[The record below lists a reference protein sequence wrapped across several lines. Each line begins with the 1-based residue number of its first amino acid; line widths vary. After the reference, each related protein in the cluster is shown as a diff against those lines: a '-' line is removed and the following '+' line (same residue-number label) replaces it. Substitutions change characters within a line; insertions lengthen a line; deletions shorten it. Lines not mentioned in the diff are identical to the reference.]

1 MTVYKTDKNRM
12 GKRIQRETSANGK
25 VDTGRSHAELNRLSA
40 TGNVRQEKAWPTPS
54 YNTFVRNTL
63 TVADTVSP
71 ATTGPDDSA
80 CFNLDG
86 YSGLHGYAAFT
97 GGTSPSVDLELW
109 AKDQDNNA
117 WFLVA
122 SEPSVNA
129 NEEFRF
135 PEGARSRKVFLRVA
149 AIGGSPTNVS
159 LRCSPE

>member
-1 MTVYKTDKNRM
+1 MTVHKTDKNRL
-12 GKRIQRETSANGK
+12 GKRIQRETSAGSS
-25 VDTGRSHAELNRLSA
+25 VETGRTHAELDRLSA
-40 TGNVRQEKAWPTPS
+40 SGNTRVEKAWPTPS
-54 YNTFVRNTL
+54 YDTFVRNAL
-63 TVADTVSP
+63 TVADADNPAVSAP
-71 ATTGPDDSA
+71 NDSA

-86 YSGLHGYAAFT
+86 YSGLHGYAAFA

-109 AKDQDNNA
+109 AKDQENNA

-122 SEPSVNA
+122 SAPSINA

-135 PEGARSRKVFLRVA
+135 PEGVRSRKVFVRVA